1 MHLKSVNI
9 HADRYPTRQF
19 YPFNLPVLERT
30 PKIAFETPV
39 TMLVGENGTGK
50 STLIEALARKAGI
63 HIWQDTSGSRADVNP
78 YENKFHR
85 CISVE
90 WTNGHVPG
98 SFFGAAVFRDFAR
111 ILDEWASTDRGQL
124 DYFGG
129 QSLLT
134 QSHGQ
139 SLMSFFKARYAV
151 KGLYLLDEPETSL
164 SPKTQIDLL
173 DLLARMS
180 KAGHA
185 QFIIATHSPIL
196 MACPGAAIYSFDR
209 TPVQTVPYEQ
219 TEHYQTYKRFM
230 ADRHQFLPDGGNGG
244 ADQRPPGHPL

>member
-1 MHLKSVNI
+1 L
-9 HADRYPTRQF
+9 
-19 YPFNLPVLERT
+19 L
-30 PKIAFETPV
+30 
-39 TMLVGENGTGK
+39 
-50 STLIEALARKAGI
+50 EALARKAGI
-63 HIWQDTSGSRADVNP
+63 HIWQDCGRARADVNP

-90 WTNGHVPG
+90 WTDGHVPG
-98 SFFGAAVFRDFAR
+98 SFFGSSVFRDFAR
-111 ILDEWASTDRGQL
+111 ILDEWAATDRGQL

-139 SLMSFFKARYAV
+139 SLMAFFKARYAV
-151 KGLYLLDEPETSL
+151 RGLYLLDEPETSL

-173 DLLARMS
+173 DMLAGMCR
-180 KAGHA
+180 AGHA

-196 MACPGAAIYSFDR
+196 LACPGAAIYSFDHV
-209 TPVQTVPYEQ
+209 PVRSVPYEQ

-230 ADRHQFLPDGGNGG
+230 ADRHQFLNDGGNGG
-244 ADQRPPGHPL
+244 AR

>member
-1 MHLKSVNI
+1 MHLRTVNI
-9 HADRYPTRQF
+9 HADRYPTHQF
-19 YPFNLPVLERT
+19 YPFNLEVLEKT
-30 PKIAFETPV
+30 PSIAFETPV

-50 STLIEALARKAGI
+50 STLIEAIARKAGI
-63 HIWQDTSGSRADVNP
+63 HIWQDTGRARADVNP

-85 CISVE
+85 CISVR
-90 WTNGHVPG
+90 WTDGHVPG
-98 SFFGAAVFRDFAR
+98 SFFGASVFRDFAR

-139 SLMSFFKARYAV
+139 SLMSFFRARYAV

-164 SPKTQIDLL
+164 SPSTQLDLL

-180 KAGHA
+180 RDGHA

-196 MACPGAAIYSFDR
+196 LACPGATIYSLDSAPVR
-209 TPVQTVPYEQ
+209 TVSYEQ
-219 TEHYQTYKRFM
+219 TEHYQIYKRFM
-230 ADRHQFLPDGGNGG
+230 ADPHRFLDDEGNSHDRQGPGG
-244 ADQRPPGHPL
+244 DPI